1 MKERSFVKNTSR
13 KLILLIMVV
22 TLIMGLYVSLSYAS
36 ELEEAIKPKG
46 RKQEQKIDD
55 KKNEEPKRIILID
68 PGHGGYD
75 GGAKSKNGTVEKD
88 INLSVANKVKAELEK
103 EGYKVFMTR
112 DKDESLNNPS
122 GSKYSSKKV
131 EDLTNRCNKKKEVN
145 CDMFISIHQNTF
157 PKGSVK
163 GAQVWYSSFEESK
176 YLAKTIQES
185 LREYLDPTNKRI
197 EKPALDSYKILRDGY
212 EAPSVIVEC
221 GFITNYEE
229 EQKLKD
235 EAYQKKIAEAIA
247 ASVNRYYEELKVRA
261 GRELEKAQ

>member
-1 MKERSFVKNTSR
+1 MKTTAVVRSISR
-13 KLILLIMVV
+13 KFIFFIVV
-22 TLIMGLYVSLSYAS
+22 VSFFTEIFVPFSYAS
-36 ELEEAIKPKG
+36 ELQETIKPKG
-46 RKQEQKIDD
+46 KKQEQKIDEN
-55 KKNEEPKRIILID
+55 KEPQRIILID

-75 GGAKSKNGTVEKD
+75 GGAKSKNGTIEKN
-88 INLSVANKVKAELEK
+88 INLSISNKVKAQLEK

-112 DKDESLNNPS
+112 DKDESLNDPS
-122 GSKYSSKKV
+122 GSKYTSKKV

-163 GAQVWYSSFEESK
+163 GAQVWYSTFQESK
-176 YLAKTIQES
+176 YLANILQDS

-197 EKPALDSYKILRDGY
+197 EKPALDSYRILRDGY

-235 EAYQKKIAEAIA
+235 ETYQQKIAEAIA
-247 ASVNRYYEELKVRA
+247 AAVNRYYEEFK
-261 GRELEKAQ
+261 GRSGHGEERIQ